1 MENKRPVSKVETV
14 VNSVHVVQHLVAP
27 VLNREDPDV
36 AFAFPIWSVVSMGGD
51 AKEVAQ
57 RGRAKARF
65 GKVPDTIV
73 TEAKAWA
80 GMLPITCEL
89 RVGNNPSCDNL
100 VLDGRTE
107 VEKGVA
113 IQFSSREKT
122 GMLIVDDENGV
133 VREEW
138 YGGTAEELREQI
150 AMLRSRIA
158 EAKQLRE
165 QLAALG
171 VRFGDEEEG

>member
-1 MENKRPVSKVETV
+1 MKNERPVSKVETV
-14 VNSVHVVQHLVAP
+14 VGSVRVVQRLFAP

-36 AFAFPIWSVVSMGGD
+36 EFAYPIWSVVSVGGD
-51 AKEVAQ
+51 ADAVRQ

-80 GMLPITCEL
+80 GMLPIACEL
-89 RVGNNPSCDNL
+89 RVGNNSSCDNL
-100 VLDGRTE
+100 VVNGRAE
-107 VEKGVA
+107 VEKCVA
-113 IQFSSREKT
+113 IQFSSGEKT
-122 GMLIVDDENGV
+122 GMLIVDDENGA

-138 YGGTAEELREQI
+138 RGGTAEELREQI

-158 EAKQLRE
+158 EAKQLRD